1 MMTAPFFIDAWS
13 FTHGRRQLPEP
24 APGPLEV
31 GAWYHFQRDVE
42 ETYHRLEQA
51 GIPESAIDGVLAEDT
66 RPRFESLG
74 DGNFLLILR
83 GVNLNAG
90 EQPDDMLS
98 IRILHY
104 NGVLISTR
112 KLPSR
117 AIADIRHDLEQ
128 DTGPDDLGAVVVEI
142 IEKLHQR
149 IEDFVEPF
157 DAIIASQE
165 EARETDNSVLM
176 ALNKRL
182 IKLRR
187 FLKPQR
193 YALEAMIDNLPPLL
207 SDDRF
212 DLANGRDTI
221 QRINESVDF
230 YLEHVGMVQ
239 QYQAHQHTEKVN
251 RNTYLLSIISGVFLP
266 ISFLTGLLGVN
277 IGGMPGVDS
286 PLAFALFCIF
296 MVVLV
301 AVEMVVLK
309 RWRFI

>member
-1 MMTAPFFIDAWS
+1 MTAPFFIDAWS
-13 FTHGRRQLPEP
+13 FGQEVRQLPEP
-24 APGPLEV
+24 APGPLQA
-31 GAWYHFQRDVE
+31 GAWYHFQRDADATCE
-42 ETYHRLEQA
+42 RLELA

-66 RPRFESLG
+66 RPRFETLG

-83 GVNLNAG
+83 GVNLNQG

-98 IRILHY
+98 IRILY
-104 NGVLISTR
+104 YDGVLISTR

-117 AIADIRHDLEQ
+117 AIADIRRELEQ
-128 DTGPDDLGAVVVEI
+128 GKGPDDLGAVVVDI
-142 IEKLHQR
+142 IEKLHER

-157 DAIIASQE
+157 DATIAAQE
-165 EARETDNSVLM
+165 EEPEADNAVLM
-176 ALNKRL
+176 SLNKRL

-193 YALEAMIDNLPPLL
+193 YAIEAMIDSLPPLL
-207 SDDRF
+207 ADDRF
-212 DLANGRDTI
+212 DLANARDTI

-239 QYQAHQHTEKVN
+239 QYQTHQHTEKVN
-251 RNTYLLSIISGVFLP
+251 RNTYLLSIISGIFLP

-277 IGGMPGVDS
+277 IGGMPGVDNPMS
-286 PLAFALFCIF
+286 FALFCTF

-301 AVEMVVLK
+301 AVELVVLK

>member
-1 MMTAPFFIDAWS
+1 MTPSFFIDAWS
-13 FTHGRRQLPEP
+13 FVDGVTQLAEPE
-24 APGPLEV
+24 PGPLV
-31 GAWYHFQRDVE
+31 PGAWYHFQRDLE
-42 ETYHRLEQA
+42 ETEHRLAQA
-51 GIPESAIDGVLAEDT
+51 GIPASAIDSVLADDT

-74 DGNFLLILR
+74 NGNFLLILR
-83 GVNLNAG
+83 GVNLNQG

-98 IRILHY
+98 IRMLFY
-104 NGVLISTR
+104 GGVLISTR

-117 AIADIRHDLEQ
+117 AIADIRRELVEGK
-128 DTGPDDLGAVVVEI
+128 GPDDLGAVVVEI
-142 IEKLHQR
+142 IEKLHER

-157 DAIIASQE
+157 DAIIAAQE
-165 EARETDNSVLM
+165 EEPDADNSVLM
-176 ALNKRL
+176 SLNKRL

-193 YALEAMIDNLPPLL
+193 YALDALIESLPPLL

-212 DLANGRDTI
+212 DLANASDTVR
-221 QRINESVDF
+221 RINESVDF
-230 YLEHVGMVQ
+230 YLEHIGMVQ
-239 QYQAHQHTEKVN
+239 QYQAHRHTEKVN

-286 PLAFALFCIF
+286 PMAFAAFCGI

-301 AVEMVVLK
+301 TVEMWLLK